1 MNARQAILDAVM
13 LHLYTELDT
22 IPRVQTAWETV
33 ETVYTAV
40 DDILL
45 ANSHRALSMDLEAAV
60 NAYASEMARAAFL
73 AGLAFDGRA
82 LLLEAAA
89 DG

>member
-1 MNARQAILDAVM
+1 MLDAVM
-13 LHLYTELDT
+13 LQLYTELDT

-33 ETVYTAV
+33 KTVYTAV

-45 ANSHRALSMDLEAAV
+45 ANGHRGLSMDLEAAI
-60 NAYASEMARAAFL
+60 NAYAPETARAAFL

-82 LLLEAAA
+82 LLLEAATN
-89 DG
+89 G